1 LEPRQL
7 RFETA
12 AAADTWTFSDL
23 IEDDEDCIE
32 MDGFAGKV
40 SKNWDG
46 TPGLPFIVWQQG

>member
-12 AAADTWTFSDL
+12 AAADTWAFSDL
-23 IEDDEDCIE
+23 IEDDEDSIE
-32 MDGFAGKV
+32 MEGFAGKV

-46 TPGLPFIVWQQG
+46 TPGCRS